1 VDPIRPIGPV
11 ERDLEPIMRI
21 TRTPPDAERERRERE
36 DGQQTPRRRQAPEPE
51 RPAPPEDEGGP
62 SLIDIKV

>member
-21 TRTPPDAERERRERE
+21 ARTSRDAQRERRERE
-36 DGQQTPRRRQAPEPE
+36 EQPPPRRPKPPAAAPT
-51 RPAPPEDEGGP
+51 PPPDDEQGP
-62 SLIDIKV
+62 SLIDVRA